1 MSTQHAAEILSRPA
15 DSRRKLLFWGALLVG
30 AHFIAV
36 LWHLDLLF
44 AVQPSFPR
52 IAGLMLV
59 LGNLLPIVGV
69 VGFAKGANRFAATLI
84 VIPLGV
90 ALVIGGYSHFLSP
103 GSDNVLRMPSGG
115 LTLPFQISALLLA
128 LLEVFGCLV
137 GVTMLSRRYS

>member
-15 DSRRKLLFWGALLVG
+15 DSRRRLLFWGALLVG
-30 AHFIAV
+30 AHFLAV

-59 LGNLLPIVGV
+59 LGNLLPFVGIVA
-69 VGFAKGANRFAATLI
+69 FAKGANRFAAALI

-90 ALVIGGYSHFLSP
+90 ALVIGGYSHFLSS
-103 GSDNVLRMPSGG
+103 GSDNVLRMSPGG
-115 LTLPFQISALLLA
+115 LTLPFQISAALLA
-128 LLEVFGCLV
+128 VLEVLGCWLA
-137 GVTMLSRRYS
+137 GKMFFRHDA